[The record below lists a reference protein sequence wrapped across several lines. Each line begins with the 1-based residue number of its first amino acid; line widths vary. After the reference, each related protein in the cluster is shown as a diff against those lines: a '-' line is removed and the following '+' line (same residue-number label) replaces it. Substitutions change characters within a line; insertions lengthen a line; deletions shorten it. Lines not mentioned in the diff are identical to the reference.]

1 MNENLGNIVPND
13 NSKKNKKT
21 VKKDSSWLKDEN
33 HSVLKKLKE
42 RGGSIFLTS
51 DGKIAYMLSPN
62 EECKFTKDFKGL
74 EIVLSN
80 FLGIDVDLSAF
91 IKSRSKKENLV
102 DEFENEFKIRPN
114 DLIMVSG
121 TTFEPNNKEEFIK
134 QENGTYLRNTFRLSK
149 YLEMKGDEIDFVKSK
164 FEKSITFL
172 FLLHLLNHN
181 YQKVQWVINW
191 LAYFFQELKKSQV
204 ALVLLGVQGAGKG
217 IFFNEVIK
225 PFFGEEFV
233 KTINDKSL
241 DTRFLGSLVENTM
254 FFNLDEISANKS
266 QKNSI
271 KNFLKA
277 LVTNGTITAE
287 KKYKNM
293 DKEIPI
299 FGQVLIT
306 SNELYA
312 LEIEPSDRR
321 FTVFNTGGNLAHCNF
336 LGFGSYESLSNAI
349 KNDLEQFAVYLKSI
363 QIDVQM
369 ANTALNTT
377 EKDEL
382 IRQYQMKQYK
392 EMLKLQPKQPK
403 LTKLQQNIIEFVEA
417 IRFRNWNLFNTIID
431 ENKLQLK
438 QEIFSD
444 LQHNVFRVD
453 NLLPAFKAL
462 YGNRSFSTNSELL
475 RELQKYNP
483 SLFGMSNIQTYIV
496 NNEQK
501 YFFNLEQMLIR

>member
-1 MNENLGNIVPND
+1 MND
-13 NSKKNKKT
+13 NLEKIELNYDFQENKKT
-21 VKKDSSWLKDEN
+21 LKGDISWIKNKN
-33 HSVLKKLKE
+33 HQILKKLEEK
-42 RGGSIFLTS
+42 GGVI
-51 DGKIAYMLSPN
+51 YMNLKGEISYRLSPDDSYAT
-62 EECKFTKDFKGL
+62 TKDYM
-74 EIVLSN
+74 VLSNIFTN
-80 FLGIDVDLSAF
+80 FLGIDVDFSTF
-91 IKSRSKKENLV
+91 NKKIKIKDNF
-102 DEFENEFKIRPN
+102 DEEFSVKPE
-114 DLIMVSG
+114 DLAIVSG
-121 TTFEPNNKEEFIK
+121 IIFETHNKEEFIK

-149 YLEMKGDEIDFVKSK
+149 YLQMKGDEIDFVKSK

-181 YQKVQWVINW
+181 YQKVQWIINW

-225 PFFGEEFV
+225 PLFGEGFV

-321 FTVFNTGGNLAHCNF
+321 FTVFNTGENLAHCNF
-336 LGFGSYESLSNAI
+336 LGFGNYESLSNAI
-349 KNDLEQFAVYLKSI
+349 KNDLEQFAVYLKSV
-363 QIDVQM
+363 QIDVKM

-377 EKDEL
+377 EKDNL
-382 IRQYQMKQYK
+382 IQQYQMANYK
-392 EMLKLQPKQPK
+392 PIKI
-403 LTKLQQNIIEFVEA
+403 TKLQKNVIEFAEA
-417 IRFRNWNLFNTIID
+417 IRCRDFNLFNTIID
-431 ENKLQLK
+431 ENKFQLK
-438 QEIFSD
+438 SEIFSD
-444 LQHNVFRVD
+444 LQHNIFRVE
-453 NLLPAFKAL
+453 NLFPAFKTL

-475 RELQKYNP
+475 RELQKYNI
-483 SLFGMSNIQTYIV
+483 SLFGLNNTQIYTV

>member
-1 MNENLGNIVPND
+1 MNNHSNIVLNISPED
-13 NSKKNKKT
+13 
-21 VKKDSSWLKDEN
+21 LKLVTED
-33 HSVLKKLKE
+33 
-42 RGGSIFLTS
+42 IFDPFS
-51 DGKIAYMLSPN
+51 
-62 EECKFTKDFKGL
+62 
-74 EIVLSN
+74 
-80 FLGIDVDLSAF
+80 
-91 IKSRSKKENLV
+91 
-102 DEFENEFKIRPN
+102 
-114 DLIMVSG
+114 
-121 TTFEPNNKEEFIK
+121 KEEFIEIGNGIYHLNRFKPSVYMLLGYELK
-134 QENGTYLRNTFRLSK
+134 QKLIFNLENSVIYRL
-149 YLEMKGDEIDFVKSK
+149 I
-164 FEKSITFL
+164 
-172 FLLHLLNHN
+172 LHLVN
-181 YQKVQWVINW
+181 YDIKRANWIINW

-204 ALVLLGVQGAGKG
+204 ALVLLGEQGAGKG

-225 PFFGEEFV
+225 PLFGEEFV

-241 DTRFLGSLVENTM
+241 NTNYKGSLVENTL

-312 LEIEPSDRR
+312 LEIELSDRR

-336 LGFGSYESLSNAI
+336 LGFGSYEALSNAI
-349 KNDLEQFAVYLKSI
+349 KSELKSFAIYLKNYNV
-363 QIDVQM
+363 DEEM
-369 ANTALNTT
+369 ANTALNTI
-377 EKDEL
+377 EKNNL
-382 IRQYQMKQYK
+382 MQQYQISNYK
-392 EMLKLQPKQPK
+392 PIKI
-403 LTKLQQNIIEFVEA
+403 TKLEKNIFEFSEA
-417 IRFRNWNLFNTIID
+417 IRFRNWNLFNTIVD

-438 QEIFSD
+438 QEIFWD
-444 LQHNVFRVD
+444 LQHNIFRVE
-453 NLLPAFKAL
+453 NLLPAFKVL
-462 YGNRSFSTNSELL
+462 YGGRNFSTNSELL

-501 YFFNLEQMLIR
+501 YFFNLIQLPIR

>member
-1 MNENLGNIVPND
+1 MNNHSNIVLNISPED
-13 NSKKNKKT
+13 
-21 VKKDSSWLKDEN
+21 LKLVTED
-33 HSVLKKLKE
+33 
-42 RGGSIFLTS
+42 IFDPFS
-51 DGKIAYMLSPN
+51 
-62 EECKFTKDFKGL
+62 
-74 EIVLSN
+74 
-80 FLGIDVDLSAF
+80 
-91 IKSRSKKENLV
+91 
-102 DEFENEFKIRPN
+102 
-114 DLIMVSG
+114 
-121 TTFEPNNKEEFIK
+121 KEEFIEIGNGIYHLNRFKPSVYMLLGYELK
-134 QENGTYLRNTFRLSK
+134 QKLIFNLENSVIYRL
-149 YLEMKGDEIDFVKSK
+149 I
-164 FEKSITFL
+164 
-172 FLLHLLNHN
+172 LHLVN
-181 YQKVQWVINW
+181 YDIKRANWIINW

-225 PFFGEEFV
+225 PLFGEGFV

-312 LEIEPSDRR
+312 LEIELSDRR
-321 FTVFNTGGNLAHCNF
+321 FTVFNTGENLAHCNF
-336 LGFGSYESLSNAI
+336 LGFGNYESLSNAI
-349 KNDLEQFAVYLKSI
+349 KNDLEQFAVYLKSV
-363 QIDVQM
+363 QIDVKM

-377 EKDEL
+377 EKDNL
-382 IRQYQMKQYK
+382 MQQYQMANYK
-392 EMLKLQPKQPK
+392 PIKI
-403 LTKLQQNIIEFVEA
+403 TKLQKNVIEFAEA
-417 IRFRNWNLFNTIID
+417 IRCRDFNLFNTIID
-431 ENKLQLK
+431 ENKFQLK
-438 QEIFSD
+438 SEIFSD
-444 LQHNVFRVD
+444 LQHNIFRVE
-453 NLLPAFKAL
+453 NLFPAFKTL

-475 RELQKYNP
+475 RELQKYNI
-483 SLFGMSNIQTYIV
+483 SLFGLNNTQIYTV

>member
-1 MNENLGNIVPND
+1 MND
-13 NSKKNKKT
+13 NLEKIELNYDFQENKKT
-21 VKKDSSWLKDEN
+21 LKGDISWIKNKN
-33 HSVLKKLKE
+33 HQILKKLEEK
-42 RGGSIFLTS
+42 GGAI
-51 DGKIAYMLSPN
+51 YMNLKGGISYRLSPDDSYTT
-62 EECKFTKDFKGL
+62 TKDYMGL
-74 EIVLSN
+74 SNIFTN
-80 FLGIDVDLSAF
+80 FLGIDVDFSTF
-91 IKSRSKKENLV
+91 SKKIKIKDNFDEEFSVKPEDLV
-102 DEFENEFKIRPN
+102 I
-114 DLIMVSG
+114 VSG
-121 TTFEPNNKEEFIK
+121 IIFETHNKEEFIK

-225 PFFGEEFV
+225 PLFGEEFV

-377 EKDEL
+377 EKDNL
-382 IRQYQMKQYK
+382 IQQYQMKQYK
-392 EMLKLQPKQPK
+392 EILKLQPKQPK
-403 LTKLQQNIIEFVEA
+403 LTKLEKNIFEFSAA
-417 IRFRNWNLFNTIID
+417 IKYKNFNLFRNIVD
-431 ENKLQLK
+431 EMLGRK
-438 QEIFSD
+438 EFS
-444 LQHNVFRVD
+444 HRVHSH
-453 NLLPAFKAL
+453 LA
-462 YGNRSFSTNSELL
+462 S
-475 RELQKYNP
+475 
-483 SLFGMSNIQTYIV
+483 
-496 NNEQK
+496 
-501 YFFNLEQMLIR
+501 

>member
-1 MNENLGNIVPND
+1 MITFYDENTSFEHNNWLKNSDNIVLNVLD
-13 NSKKNKKT
+13 KKCISMYLGKKGDINYRLSSNESFISTKDYKTLENIFKNISGIDIDLSDFYSK
-21 VKKDSSWLKDEN
+21 
-33 HSVLKKLKE
+33 KKLKNVDDLE
-42 RGGSIFLTS
+42 EKAKIILEDLKLVTDEIFDPFS
-51 DGKIAYMLSPN
+51 
-62 EECKFTKDFKGL
+62 
-74 EIVLSN
+74 
-80 FLGIDVDLSAF
+80 
-91 IKSRSKKENLV
+91 
-102 DEFENEFKIRPN
+102 
-114 DLIMVSG
+114 
-121 TTFEPNNKEEFIK
+121 KEEFILK
-134 QENGTYLRNTFRLSK
+134 ENGTYTLNMFRPTLYILLNSSQILQNYNINNSVIFRLISHLSN
-149 YLEMKGDEIDFVKSK
+149 YNLERIKWI
-164 FEKSITFL
+164 
-172 FLLHLLNHN
+172 
-181 YQKVQWVINW
+181 INW

-225 PFFGEEFV
+225 PLFGEGFV

-277 LVTNGTITAE
+277 LVTNASITAE

-293 DKEIPI
+293 DKEITI

-321 FTVFNTGGNLAHCNF
+321 FTVFNTGENLAHCNF
-336 LGFGSYESLSNAI
+336 LGFGNYESLSNAI
-349 KNDLEQFAVYLKSI
+349 KNDLEQFAVYLKSV

-377 EKDEL
+377 EKDNL
-382 IRQYQMKQYK
+382 IQQYQMANYK
-392 EMLKLQPKQPK
+392 PIKI
-403 LTKLQQNIIEFVEA
+403 TKLQKNVIEFAEA
-417 IRFRNWNLFNTIID
+417 IRCRDFNLFNTIID
-431 ENKLQLK
+431 ENKFQLK
-438 QEIFSD
+438 SEIFSD
-444 LQHNVFRVD
+444 LQHNIFRVE
-453 NLLPAFKAL
+453 NLFPAFKTL

-475 RELQKYNP
+475 RELQKYNI
-483 SLFGMSNIQTYIV
+483 SLFGLNNTQIYTV

>member
-1 MNENLGNIVPND
+1 MNNHSNIVLNISPED
-13 NSKKNKKT
+13 
-21 VKKDSSWLKDEN
+21 LKLVTED
-33 HSVLKKLKE
+33 
-42 RGGSIFLTS
+42 IFDPFS
-51 DGKIAYMLSPN
+51 
-62 EECKFTKDFKGL
+62 
-74 EIVLSN
+74 
-80 FLGIDVDLSAF
+80 
-91 IKSRSKKENLV
+91 
-102 DEFENEFKIRPN
+102 
-114 DLIMVSG
+114 
-121 TTFEPNNKEEFIK
+121 KEEFIL
-134 QENGTYLRNTFRLSK
+134 QDNGTYKLNKFKPTYYMELNNIEQRGILNLDNSVIYRL
-149 YLEMKGDEIDFVKSK
+149 I
-164 FEKSITFL
+164 
-172 FLLHLLNHN
+172 LHLVN
-181 YQKVQWVINW
+181 YDIKRANWIINW

-225 PFFGEEFV
+225 PLFGEGFV

-321 FTVFNTGGNLAHCNF
+321 FTVFNTGENLAHCNF
-336 LGFGSYESLSNAI
+336 LGFGNYESLSNAI

-377 EKDEL
+377 EKDNL
-382 IRQYQMKQYK
+382 IQQYQMANYK
-392 EMLKLQPKQPK
+392 PIKI
-403 LTKLQQNIIEFVEA
+403 TKLQKNVIEFAEA
-417 IRFRNWNLFNTIID
+417 IRCRDFNLFNTIVD
-431 ENKLQLK
+431 ENKFQLK
-438 QEIFSD
+438 SEIFID
-444 LQHNVFRVD
+444 LQHNIFRVE
-453 NLLPAFKAL
+453 NLLPAFKTL

-475 RELQKYNP
+475 RELQKYNI
-483 SLFGMSNIQTYIV
+483 SLFGLNNTQIYTV

>member
-1 MNENLGNIVPND
+1 MITFYDENTSFEHNNWLKNSDNIVLNVLD
-13 NSKKNKKT
+13 KKCISMYLGKKGDINYRLSSNESFISTKDYKTLENIFKNISGIDIDLSDFYSK
-21 VKKDSSWLKDEN
+21 
-33 HSVLKKLKE
+33 KKLKNVDDLE
-42 RGGSIFLTS
+42 EKAKIILEDLKLVTDEIFDPFS
-51 DGKIAYMLSPN
+51 
-62 EECKFTKDFKGL
+62 
-74 EIVLSN
+74 
-80 FLGIDVDLSAF
+80 
-91 IKSRSKKENLV
+91 
-102 DEFENEFKIRPN
+102 
-114 DLIMVSG
+114 
-121 TTFEPNNKEEFIK
+121 KEEFILK
-134 QENGTYLRNTFRLSK
+134 ENGTYTLNMFRPTLYILLNSSQILQNYNINNSVIFRLISHLSN
-149 YLEMKGDEIDFVKSK
+149 YNLERIKWI
-164 FEKSITFL
+164 
-172 FLLHLLNHN
+172 
-181 YQKVQWVINW
+181 INW

-377 EKDEL
+377 EKDNL
-382 IRQYQMKQYK
+382 IQQYQMANYK
-392 EMLKLQPKQPK
+392 PIKI
-403 LTKLQQNIIEFVEA
+403 TKKCN
-417 IRFRNWNLFNTIID
+417 
-431 ENKLQLK
+431 
-438 QEIFSD
+438 
-444 LQHNVFRVD
+444 
-453 NLLPAFKAL
+453 
-462 YGNRSFSTNSELL
+462 
-475 RELQKYNP
+475 
-483 SLFGMSNIQTYIV
+483 
-496 NNEQK
+496 
-501 YFFNLEQMLIR
+501 

>member
-1 MNENLGNIVPND
+1 MITFYDENTSFEHNNWLKNSDNIVLNVLD
-13 NSKKNKKT
+13 KKCISMYLGKKGDINYRLSSNESFISTKDYKTLENIFKNISGIDIDLSDFYSK
-21 VKKDSSWLKDEN
+21 
-33 HSVLKKLKE
+33 KKLKNVDDLE
-42 RGGSIFLTS
+42 EKAKIILEDLKLVTDEIFDPFS
-51 DGKIAYMLSPN
+51 
-62 EECKFTKDFKGL
+62 
-74 EIVLSN
+74 
-80 FLGIDVDLSAF
+80 
-91 IKSRSKKENLV
+91 
-102 DEFENEFKIRPN
+102 
-114 DLIMVSG
+114 
-121 TTFEPNNKEEFIK
+121 KEEFILK
-134 QENGTYLRNTFRLSK
+134 ENGTYTLNMFRPTLYILLNSSQILQNYNINNSVIFRLISHLSN
-149 YLEMKGDEIDFVKSK
+149 YNLERIKWI
-164 FEKSITFL
+164 
-172 FLLHLLNHN
+172 
-181 YQKVQWVINW
+181 INW

-225 PFFGEEFV
+225 PLFGEGFV

-321 FTVFNTGGNLAHCNF
+321 FTVFNTGENLAHCNF
-336 LGFGSYESLSNAI
+336 LGFGNYESLSNAI

-377 EKDEL
+377 EKDNL
-382 IRQYQMKQYK
+382 IQQYQMANYK
-392 EMLKLQPKQPK
+392 PIKI
-403 LTKLQQNIIEFVEA
+403 TKLQKNVIEFAEA
-417 IRFRNWNLFNTIID
+417 IRCRDFNLFNTIVD
-431 ENKLQLK
+431 ENKFQLK
-438 QEIFSD
+438 SEIFSD
-444 LQHNVFRVD
+444 LQHNIFRVE
-453 NLLPAFKAL
+453 NLFPAFKTL

-475 RELQKYNP
+475 RELQKYNI
-483 SLFGMSNIQTYIV
+483 SLFGLNNTQIYTV

>member
-1 MNENLGNIVPND
+1 MITFYDENTSFEHNNWLKNSDNIVLNVLD
-13 NSKKNKKT
+13 KKCISMYLGKKGDINYRLSSNESFISTKDYKTLENIFKNISGIDIDLSDFYSK
-21 VKKDSSWLKDEN
+21 
-33 HSVLKKLKE
+33 KKLKNVDDLE
-42 RGGSIFLTS
+42 EKAKIILEDLKLVTDEIFDPFS
-51 DGKIAYMLSPN
+51 
-62 EECKFTKDFKGL
+62 
-74 EIVLSN
+74 
-80 FLGIDVDLSAF
+80 
-91 IKSRSKKENLV
+91 
-102 DEFENEFKIRPN
+102 
-114 DLIMVSG
+114 
-121 TTFEPNNKEEFIK
+121 KEEFILK
-134 QENGTYLRNTFRLSK
+134 ENGTYTLNMFRPTLYILLNSSQILQNYNINNSVIFRLISHLSN
-149 YLEMKGDEIDFVKSK
+149 YNLERIKWI
-164 FEKSITFL
+164 
-172 FLLHLLNHN
+172 
-181 YQKVQWVINW
+181 INW

-225 PFFGEEFV
+225 PLFGEGFV

-321 FTVFNTGGNLAHCNF
+321 FTVFNTGENLAHCNF
-336 LGFGSYESLSNAI
+336 LGFGNYESLSNAI

-377 EKDEL
+377 EKDNL
-382 IRQYQMKQYK
+382 IQQYQMANYK
-392 EMLKLQPKQPK
+392 PIKI
-403 LTKLQQNIIEFVEA
+403 TKLQKNVIEFAEA
-417 IRFRNWNLFNTIID
+417 IRCRDFNLFNTIVD
-431 ENKLQLK
+431 ENKFQLK
-438 QEIFSD
+438 SEIFID
-444 LQHNVFRVD
+444 LQHNIFRVE
-453 NLLPAFKAL
+453 NLLPAFKTL

-475 RELQKYNP
+475 RELQKYNI
-483 SLFGMSNIQTYIV
+483 SLFGLNNTQIYTV

>member
-1 MNENLGNIVPND
+1 MITFYDENTSFNHNNWLKNSDNIVLNVLD
-13 NSKKNKKT
+13 KKCISMYLGKKGDINYRLSSNESFISTKDYKTLENIFKNISGIDIDLSDFYSK
-21 VKKDSSWLKDEN
+21 
-33 HSVLKKLKE
+33 KKLKNVDDLE
-42 RGGSIFLTS
+42 EKAKIILEDLKLVTDEIFDPFS
-51 DGKIAYMLSPN
+51 
-62 EECKFTKDFKGL
+62 
-74 EIVLSN
+74 
-80 FLGIDVDLSAF
+80 
-91 IKSRSKKENLV
+91 
-102 DEFENEFKIRPN
+102 
-114 DLIMVSG
+114 
-121 TTFEPNNKEEFIK
+121 KEEFILK
-134 QENGTYLRNTFRLSK
+134 ENGTYTLNMFRPTLYILLNSSQILQNYNINNSVIFRLISHLSN
-149 YLEMKGDEIDFVKSK
+149 YNLERIKWI
-164 FEKSITFL
+164 
-172 FLLHLLNHN
+172 
-181 YQKVQWVINW
+181 INW

-225 PFFGEEFV
+225 PLFGEGFV

-277 LVTNGTITAE
+277 LVTNASITAE

-377 EKDEL
+377 EKDNL
-382 IRQYQMKQYK
+382 IQQYQMANYK
-392 EMLKLQPKQPK
+392 PIKI
-403 LTKLQQNIIEFVEA
+403 TKLQKNVIEFAEA
-417 IRFRNWNLFNTIID
+417 IRCRDFNLFNTIID
-431 ENKLQLK
+431 ENKFQLK
-438 QEIFSD
+438 SEIFSD
-444 LQHNVFRVD
+444 LQHNIFRVE
-453 NLLPAFKAL
+453 NLFPAFKTL

-475 RELQKYNP
+475 RELQKYNI
-483 SLFGMSNIQTYIV
+483 SLFGLNNTQIYTV

-501 YFFNLEQMLIR
+501 YFFNLIQLPIR

>member
-1 MNENLGNIVPND
+1 MIELND
-13 NSKKNKKT
+13 NYKYRSN
-21 VKKDSSWLKDEN
+21 WLKNNDNKALKILKDKGISMYLGVKGEIYYKLSQIDEYVGTKNFKSLENILKNISRVDIDLSDFYKSRNSNNSENIDEN
-33 HSVLKKLKE
+33 IKINSKDLK
-42 RGGSIFLTS
+42 
-51 DGKIAYMLSPN
+51 
-62 EECKFTKDFKGL
+62 
-74 EIVLSN
+74 IVVGEVFN
-80 FLGIDVDLSAF
+80 PF
-91 IKSRSKKENLV
+91 NN
-102 DEFENEFKIRPN
+102 DEFIE
-114 DLIMVSG
+114 V
-121 TTFEPNNKEEFIK
+121 
-134 QENGTYLRNTFRLSK
+134 ENGTYHFNRFKPTSYMQLGNSQAIFNYNNSAIYQL
-149 YLEMKGDEIDFVKSK
+149 IF
-164 FEKSITFL
+164 
-172 FLLHLLNHN
+172 HLAN
-181 YQKVQWVINW
+181 YNQERADWIINW
-191 LAYFFQELKKSQV
+191 LAYFFKNLKKSQV

-225 PFFGEEFV
+225 PLFGEGFV

-241 DTRFLGSLVENTM
+241 DTRFLASLVENTM

-321 FTVFNTGGNLAHCNF
+321 FTVFNTGENLAHCNF
-336 LGFGSYESLSNAI
+336 LGFGNYESLSNAI

-377 EKDEL
+377 EKDNL
-382 IRQYQMKQYK
+382 IQQYQMANYK
-392 EMLKLQPKQPK
+392 PIKI
-403 LTKLQQNIIEFVEA
+403 TKLQKNVIEFAEA
-417 IRFRNWNLFNTIID
+417 IRCRDFNLFNTIID
-431 ENKLQLK
+431 ENKFQLK
-438 QEIFSD
+438 SEIFSD
-444 LQHNVFRVD
+444 LQHNIFRVE
-453 NLLPAFKAL
+453 NLFPAFKVL
-462 YGNRSFSTNSELL
+462 YGGRNFSTNSELL

>member
-1 MNENLGNIVPND
+1 MITFYDENTSFEHNNWLKNSDNIVLNVLD
-13 NSKKNKKT
+13 KKCISMYLGKKGDINYRLSSNESFISTKDYKTLENIFKNISGIDIDLSDFYSK
-21 VKKDSSWLKDEN
+21 
-33 HSVLKKLKE
+33 KKLKNVDDLE
-42 RGGSIFLTS
+42 EKAKIILEDLKLVTDEIFDPFS
-51 DGKIAYMLSPN
+51 
-62 EECKFTKDFKGL
+62 
-74 EIVLSN
+74 
-80 FLGIDVDLSAF
+80 
-91 IKSRSKKENLV
+91 
-102 DEFENEFKIRPN
+102 
-114 DLIMVSG
+114 
-121 TTFEPNNKEEFIK
+121 KEEFILK
-134 QENGTYLRNTFRLSK
+134 ENGTYTLNMFRPTLYILLNSSQILQNYNINNSVIFRLISHLSN
-149 YLEMKGDEIDFVKSK
+149 YNLERIKWI
-164 FEKSITFL
+164 
-172 FLLHLLNHN
+172 
-181 YQKVQWVINW
+181 INW

-225 PFFGEEFV
+225 PLFGEGFV

-377 EKDEL
+377 EKDNL
-382 IRQYQMKQYK
+382 IQQYQMANYK
-392 EMLKLQPKQPK
+392 PIKI
-403 LTKLQQNIIEFVEA
+403 TKLQKNVIEFAEA
-417 IRFRNWNLFNTIID
+417 IRCRDFNLFNTIID
-431 ENKLQLK
+431 ENKFQLK
-438 QEIFSD
+438 SEIFSD
-444 LQHNVFRVD
+444 LQHNIFRVE
-453 NLLPAFKAL
+453 NLLPAFKTL

-475 RELQKYNP
+475 RELQKYNI
-483 SLFGMSNIQTYIV
+483 SLFGLNNTQIYTV